1 MRQILSGLLVLC
13 GMAVLLLGAPQ
24 PSHAGLKLGKL
35 LKMSQSQELSI
46 AKDMHQELEKEPG
59 LITRGK
65 EYDLVQQTGRT
76 IVTKNQLT
84 QYEYKFFLT
93 KDDEVNAFATPGGY
107 IYVTRGLLKY
117 MAYDKAMLA
126 GVMAHELGHAKDR
139 HVAKGYEKMLQ
150 GALGLGVLGIALGK
164 ENEDLTNVL
173 LQGGSVVL
181 LKYNRDQEE
190 WADRDGVEL
199 AYKAGYDAYGLTRS
213 LELLNVLY
221 GSSDSVTT
229 WLSNHPATADRV
241 DRTKRIAYAESGKKL
256 GYVAIPQP
264 PKDGPLYK
272 LYGKGATNQEQDK
285 ARPAEDKSG
294 DVGSAEKY
302 KRGTKNTP
310 RVK

>member
-1 MRQILSGLLVLC
+1 MRQMINGLLVFS
-13 GMAVLLLGAPQ
+13 GMAVLLCFSAT
-24 PSHAGLKLGKL
+24 PSHAGLKLGKIF
-35 LKMSQSQELSI
+35 KMSKSQELSI
-46 AKDMHQELEKEPG
+46 AKEMQTGIEKEPG
-59 LITRGK
+59 LITKGQD
-65 EYDLVQQTGRT
+65 YDLVQQTGKNL
-76 IVTKNQLT
+76 VAKNQLT

-107 IYVTRGLLKY
+107 IYVTQGLLKY

-150 GALGLGVLGIALGK
+150 GALGLGILSIALGK
-164 ENEDLTNVL
+164 DNADLANVL
-173 LQGGSVVL
+173 FQGGSVVL

-213 LELLNVLY
+213 LEALNVLY

-241 DRTKRIAYAESGKKL
+241 ARTTRIAYAESGKHM

-272 LYGKGATNQEQDK
+272 LYGSGAPAKSKDEPGAK
-285 ARPAEDKSG
+285 AGEIGTAERYDRG
-294 DVGSAEKY
+294 A
-302 KRGTKNTP
+302 KRTSP
-310 RVK
+310 VK